1 MQNFKAEFDQVTV
14 ADCRRRGCSK
24 WHRYG
29 DDTLGAW
36 IADMDFPPHPTIRNK
51 LNELA
56 DHGDLGYT
64 PLFPNSGLPEAF
76 AAFAQRRYGWE
87 VAASSIGY
95 LTDVVQGIYMAIL
108 AFSRPGEGIIS
119 TTPIYPPFLAA
130 IANCDRQQVLVPF
143 HKQDSRFE
151 LDMDQLEAACA
162 AKENKLLLLCNPHN
176 PTGRVLKRKEL
187 ERIAEI
193 ALRHNV
199 IVISDEIH
207 SDLIYE
213 GEHIPF
219 LSLGPEVKDIAITM
233 TSATKSFNI
242 AGLRT
247 AICIFGSEKIRQQF
261 YYLPPSITAGLNVAG
276 LAATRF
282 AWEQG
287 DEWLDS
293 LVSYL
298 KENRDYALQR
308 INQDFHNINVVCP
321 ESTYLMWLD
330 CSAAPFAANPHEHFL
345 EKAKVALNPGVDF
358 GPGGEGYV
366 RLNFAT
372 SRQILSQILDQM
384 EATLT
389 DTKPVP

>member
-1 MQNFKAEFDQVTV
+1 MENYTIEFDQVTI

-29 DDTLGAW
+29 EDTLGAW
-36 IADMDFPPHPTIRNK
+36 IADMDFPPHPAIRNK
-51 LNELA
+51 LHELA

-64 PLFPNSGLPEAF
+64 PLFANSGLPEAF
-76 AAFAQRRYGWE
+76 AAFAERRYGWQ
-87 VAASSIGY
+87 VAPDSIGY

-108 AFSRPGEGIIS
+108 AFSKPGEGIIS

-143 HKQDSRFE
+143 VKQKDSFE
-151 LDMDQLEAACA
+151 LDLDQLESACA
-162 AKENKLLLLCNPHN
+162 AKDNKLLLLCNPHN

-187 ERIAEI
+187 ERIADI
-193 ALRHNV
+193 ALRNNV

-207 SDLIYE
+207 ADLIYE
-213 GEHIPF
+213 GQHIPF
-219 LSLGPEVKDIAITM
+219 LSLGPEVRDITITM

-247 AICIFGSEKIRQQF
+247 AICIFGSEKIKQQF
-261 YYLPPSITAGLNVAG
+261 YHLPPSITAGVNVAG
-276 LAATRF
+276 LAATRI
-282 AWEQG
+282 AWEQC
-287 DEWLDS
+287 DPWLDS
-293 LVSYL
+293 LVRYL
-298 KENRDYALQR
+298 KDNRDYALQR
-308 INQDFHNINVVCP
+308 INQDFRNIVVVCP

-330 CSAAPFAANPHEHFL
+330 CSKTPFAADPQTHFL
-345 EKAKVALNPGVDF
+345 EKAKVALNSGSDF

-384 EATLT
+384 QASIP
-389 DTKPVP
+389 DT